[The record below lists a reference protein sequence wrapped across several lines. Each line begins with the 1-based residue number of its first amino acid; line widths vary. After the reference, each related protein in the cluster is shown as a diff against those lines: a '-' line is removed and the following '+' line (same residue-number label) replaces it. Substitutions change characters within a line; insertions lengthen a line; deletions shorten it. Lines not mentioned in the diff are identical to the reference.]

1 LTLLAASAAIGL
13 HLGANMKILFADAVD
28 ASRVAALEA
37 AGHECLLDP
46 ALTADDLPAAVGD
59 AEIVVVRSTKVTA
72 ATIAS
77 ASNLSLIVRAGAGTD
92 NIDKAAAS
100 SAGVYVC
107 NVPGRNAVAVAELT
121 MGLLLAIDRHI
132 ADGTADLRAGTWN
145 KARYTK
151 ADGLA
156 GKTMAIIGLGD
167 IGLAVAERAKAF
179 GITVQAERKVGRS
192 ESAQA
197 RIRGI
202 GVRLVDDRAELLA
215 SADIVSI
222 HVPKAD
228 STTGMVDAA
237 FIAALPN
244 GCIVLNTS
252 RGDVVDEA
260 ALLNGLDERGM
271 RAGLD
276 VFANEP
282 GASTGPFVSEIAAHH
297 AVVGSHHIGA
307 STTQA
312 QESVADGM
320 IEVIDAYANGDMIN
334 CVNMSSAVSGAC
346 CISVRH
352 LDRVGV
358 LAKILNALSSNGHNV
373 EQMSNQ
379 LFAGGDAAVATINID
394 GPPTDAT
401 VGIIEAIDEVIAVS
415 FTGGGNP

>member
-1 LTLLAASAAIGL
+1 
-13 HLGANMKILFADAVD
+13 MKILFADAVD
-28 ASRVAALEA
+28 GSRVASLEA
-37 AGHECLLDP
+37 AGHECRLEP
-46 ALTADDLPAAVGD
+46 ALTADELPSVIRD
-59 AEIVVVRSTKVTA
+59 AEVIVVRSTKVTA
-72 ATIAS
+72 DVISAAS
-77 ASNLSLIVRAGAGTD
+77 DLSLIVRAGAGTD

-100 SAGVYVC
+100 AAGVYVC

-121 MGLLLAIDRHI
+121 MGLLLAVDRHI
-132 ADGTADLRAGTWN
+132 ADGAADLRAGMWN

-179 GITVQAERKVGRS
+179 GLTVQAERKSGRS
-192 ESAQA
+192 EAALA
-197 RIRGI
+197 RIRSV

-215 SADIVSI
+215 NADIVSI

-228 STTGMVDAA
+228 TTTAMVDAD

-260 ALLNGLDERGM
+260 ALLHGLDHRGM

-282 GASTGPFVSEIAAHH
+282 GSSTGAFVSEIAAHH

-320 IEVIDAYANGDMIN
+320 IEVINAYGDGAMIN
-334 CVNMSSAVSGAC
+334 CVNMASTPSGASC
-346 CISVRH
+346 LSVRH
-352 LDRVGV
+352 RDMVGV
-358 LAKILNALSSNGHNV
+358 LAKILNTISSNGHNV
-373 EQMSNQ
+373 EQMQNQ
-379 LFAGGDAAVATINID
+379 LFAGGGAAVATINVD
-394 GPPTDAT
+394 GTPDTTTLEA
-401 VGIIEAIDEVIAVS
+401 IEAIDEVIAVGLTS
-415 FTGGGNP
+415 EAHR